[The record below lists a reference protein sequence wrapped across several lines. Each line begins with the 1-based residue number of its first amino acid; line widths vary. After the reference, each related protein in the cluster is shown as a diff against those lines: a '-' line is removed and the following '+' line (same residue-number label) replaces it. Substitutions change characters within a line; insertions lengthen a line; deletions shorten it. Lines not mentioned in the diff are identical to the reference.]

1 MLIEAPAKKSEWRAV
16 LGRVEI
22 AFLALSLLYMALHAG
37 GASLLYRW
45 GALLAAMVL
54 GGWVT
59 VRWTR
64 RLLRQVIWKVRNR
77 LLVAYLF
84 IAVVPILLILALATE
99 ASRYLAG
106 QIAVYLVNAE
116 LERRMVSL
124 QGAARTLARVPP
136 DQRAT
141 VLNRISFMLQDRFPG
156 VEAEIFDGR
165 HVVFPEAATVTRPP
179 EGWGQADG
187 LVLKDGLLYVWAHEV
202 SGGREATVVVPVSKN
217 WLANLVP
224 GLGSVE
230 IVHFPEPV
238 EPAPSRQLTMNLH
251 DPPDDDAQLPV
262 LAPPVNRFDIDLV
275 WGTRVPVS
283 LWDAPGEVVSGL
295 LAVHSRLSSVIRTI
309 FSQRVQSGDL
319 LPLLYTLAILVL
331 VAELVSLI
339 IGVSITR
346 TITDAVEELYEGTR
360 KVMRGDFSHRI
371 QVRGN
376 EQVAELSR
384 SFNEMTANVERLLVV
399 AKEKERL
406 QADLEIASEVQS
418 QLFPKAAPSM
428 PHLEIHAVCHPARMV
443 SGDYYDF
450 QLLNDSQIALAV
462 GDVAGKGISAA
473 LLMATLQ
480 AALRSQLREASER
493 AAAEGSPLVFC
504 TSSIVSKINQQLYA
518 DTSPEK
524 YATFYFAIYDDTT
537 GILTYT
543 NAGHLPP
550 VLIRNWEVT
559 RLDVNGLVVG
569 AFPFAKYEESRV
581 TLEPGDLLVCFSD
594 GMTEPEN
601 EFEEEYGEERLIEA
615 LKRHRHL
622 PAGKLIAEVTAEIRH
637 FTHAARQG
645 GAGEELQDDMT
656 MLVARRLM

>member
-136 DQRAT
+136 DQRAA

-165 HVVFPEAATVTRPP
+165 QIVFPEAATVTRPP

-493 AAAEGSPLVFC
+493 AAAEGSPLMFC

-645 GAGEELQDDMT
+645 GGSEELQDDMT
-656 MLVARRLM
+656 MLVARRLT